1 MSLFRSGKIMSK
13 LEATLLTMVLIISVS
28 MISINVTAEGDDI
41 IIESDMTWNDEMSLS
56 QNVRV
61 LNGGSLN
68 LVDSQLTITNNVQ
81 IFVDSSSSLRI
92 VDSLNC

>member
-13 LEATLLTMVLIISVS
+13 VEATLLIMVLIMSVS

-68 LVDSQLTITNNVQ
+68 LVESQLTIS
-81 IFVDSSSSLRI
+81 ISIRH
-92 VDSLNC
+92 

>member
-1 MSLFRSGKIMSK
+1 MSK

-28 MISINVTAEGDDI
+28 MFSINVTAEGDDI

-68 LVDSQLTITNNVQ
+68 LVDSQLTISNNVQ

-92 VDSLNC
+92 VDSDIS

>member
-1 MSLFRSGKIMSK
+1 MSK
-13 LEATLLTMVLIISVS
+13 VEATLLIMVLIMSVS

-61 LNGGSLN
+61 LNMIEGMNRLAYYYEN
-68 LVDSQLTITNNVQ
+68 RQARPYDPK
-81 IFVDSSSSLRI
+81 
-92 VDSLNC
+92 